1 MKYGLLIE
9 TIEKTRKGTLIKYG
23 ELNFIINFLDNLLSL
38 RNDFSKFNNLLK
50 QFSLPQI
57 NKSDLPEYY
66 ILEFDK
72 KDEMEQ
78 IANILIQYSSNP
90 LIYEIAK
97 NPENLSIIINKL
109 K

>member
-50 QFSLPQI
+50 QFSLTQI

-90 LIYEIAK
+90 LIYDIAK
-97 NPENLSIIINKL
+97 NPENLLIIINKL

>member
-23 ELNFIINFLDNLLSL
+23 ELNFIINYLDNLLSL

-66 ILEFDK
+66 ILKFDK

-97 NPENLSIIINKL
+97 NPENLSIIINKF

>member
-50 QFSLPQI
+50 QFSLSQI

>member
-23 ELNFIINFLDNLLSL
+23 ELNFIINYLDNLLSL

-66 ILEFDK
+66 ILKFDK

-90 LIYEIAK
+90 LIYDIAK
-97 NPENLSIIINKL
+97 NPENLPIIINKL

>member
-50 QFSLPQI
+50 QFSLP
-57 NKSDLPEYY
+57 
-66 ILEFDK
+66 
-72 KDEMEQ
+72 
-78 IANILIQYSSNP
+78 
-90 LIYEIAK
+90 
-97 NPENLSIIINKL
+97 
-109 K
+109 

>member
-66 ILEFDK
+66 ILEFDNQE
-72 KDEMEQ
+72 EMKY
-78 IANILIQYSSNP
+78 IANILLQYSSNS
-90 LIYEIAK
+90 LIYELTK
-97 NPENLSIIINKL
+97 NPQNLSTIINKL

>member
-23 ELNFIINFLDNLLSL
+23 ELNFIINYLDNLLSL

-90 LIYEIAK
+90 LIYDIAK
-97 NPENLSIIINKL
+97 NPENLPIIINKF